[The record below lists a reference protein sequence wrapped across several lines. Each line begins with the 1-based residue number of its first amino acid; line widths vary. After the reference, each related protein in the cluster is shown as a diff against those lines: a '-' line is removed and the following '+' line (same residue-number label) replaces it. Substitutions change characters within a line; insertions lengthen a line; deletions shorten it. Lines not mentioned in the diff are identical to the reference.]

1 MKNKKLTLVFLIVLF
16 LLCFSVFVSASDE
29 TIPYDSAH
37 YVEFVKPDGGVRRIC
52 TNEDFYTTL
61 VWRGNHEY
69 LSVYSLATEEI
80 IPCAVYRDGSSNV
93 TMTNGSA
100 VIQINYF
107 DRYEFTDSKGTVFCY
122 GNEADEGINDVF
134 FHQAPRLV
142 PIILQE
148 RGAMMETLL
157 QIVKIVPLI
166 LVVVVSYLGLRK
178 AWRILSTLLHQA

>member
-1 MKNKKLTLVFLIVLF
+1 MKNKKLTLVFFIILF
-16 LLCFSVFVSASDE
+16 LLCFSVFVSASDDV
-29 TIPYDSAH
+29 IPYDSAH
-37 YVEFVKPDGGVRRIC
+37 YVEFINSDGEVRRIC

-69 LSVYSLATEEI
+69 LNVYSLATEEI

-93 TMTNGSA
+93 TMTSGSA
-100 VIQINYF
+100 VLQINYF
-107 DRYEFTDSKGTVFCY
+107 DRFEFTDSKGTVFCY

-134 FHQAPRLV
+134 FQQAPRLV
-142 PIILQE
+142 PIVVQE

-157 QIVKIVPLI
+157 PIVKILGTI

-178 AWRILSTLLHQA
+178 ALRMLSRLLHQA